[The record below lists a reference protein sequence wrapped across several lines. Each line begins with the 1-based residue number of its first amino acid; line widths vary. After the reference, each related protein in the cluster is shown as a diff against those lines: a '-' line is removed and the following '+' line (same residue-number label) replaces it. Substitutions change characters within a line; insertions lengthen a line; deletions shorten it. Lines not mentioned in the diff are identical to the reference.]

1 MLDMFNELERM
12 AAEKAKEAVYLD
24 RIGAKEK
31 AYVKYKEAIDILTKL
46 YLMADDEAI
55 RSVYLEKV
63 REYQRRIQLIDAKR
77 VMVSEGDAKAGAE
90 EGGEWILR
98 ERPRVN
104 WEDIIGIDEAKRAIR
119 ESIVY
124 PKMRP
129 ELFPLGWPTGILLF
143 GPPGCGKTLIGAAVA
158 NEIDAAFFYVDAATV
173 MSKWLGESEKNIA
186 QLFAVARAACKKQG
200 SAIIFIDEID
210 SLTSVRYVEVGG
222 EARARNQLLK
232 EMDSLTEKGRREYLY
247 VIGATNKPWMLDEPF
262 IRRFQKRI
270 YVPLPNLN
278 ARAALFS
285 YYTKD
290 LRLGQSVDTW
300 QLATMTEGY
309 SAADIHDICMEVQL
323 KVAREFFEEGGP
335 EKTEPRM
342 IEMQDFLEV
351 ISKRKSSIILEN
363 LKKLEEWAARYAT

>member
-1 MLDMFNELERM
+1 MFNELERI

-31 AYVKYKEAIDILTKL
+31 AYVKYKEVVDILTKL
-46 YLMADDEAI
+46 YFMTEDDAI
-55 RSVYLEKV
+55 RSVYLEKI
-63 REYQRRIQLIDAKR
+63 REYQRRIQLIDTKKI
-77 VMVSEGDAKAGAE
+77 VISEGELKTASVE
-90 EGGEWILR
+90 EGAEWILKD
-98 ERPRVN
+98 RPRVN

-124 PKMRP
+124 PKMKP

-186 QLFAVARAACKKQG
+186 QLFAAARSACKKQG
-200 SAIIFIDEID
+200 AAIIFIDEID

-232 EMDSLTEKGRREYLY
+232 EMDSLTEKGKKEYLY

-290 LRLGQSVDTW
+290 LKLGQSVDTW
-300 QLATMTEGY
+300 QLAVMTEGY

-323 KVAREFFEEGGP
+323 KIAREFFEEGDH
-335 EKTEPRM
+335 EKTEPRA
-342 IEMQDFLEV
+342 IEMHDFLEV
-351 ISKRKSSIILEN
+351 ISRRKSSIILEN
-363 LKKLEEWAARYAT
+363 LKKLEEWAAKYATY